1 MDNWPKLNS
10 PFPSVVERPVL
21 WTEEGKV
28 HDAKK
33 YKAIVDEKTG
43 KLFSIVTKEYKLI
56 RHEEA
61 IEVIEQAI
69 GETPGLGGYE
79 VTMDFYNNGGR
90 MLREYV
96 FQYHQLA
103 IQPGDFVKPTLRL
116 FNSYDLTWPFIII
129 LGAFRLVCTN
139 GLVVSQKFFQMKK
152 RHVFDLQTLHF
163 LEEVSTALRRFSK
176 QSAEWRR
183 WAEVPLSKASYE
195 TTLEMMSLGKKGTE
209 EISSR
214 THQEAAGFD
223 KNSFPLVSLWIFFNI
238 LTWYI
243 TNRSTS
249 LNHRVAM
256 EGRLRKAIKYF
267 RYR

>member
-1 MDNWPKLNS
+1 MNNWPKLNS
-10 PFPSVVERPVL
+10 PFPAVVERPVL

-69 GETPGLGGYE
+69 GETPGLGGYK

-96 FQYHQLA
+96 FQDHQLA

-116 FNSYDLTWPFIII
+116 FNSYDLHGH
-129 LGAFRLVCTN
+129 L
-139 GLVVSQKFFQMKK
+139 
-152 RHVFDLQTLHF
+152 
-163 LEEVSTALRRFSK
+163 
-176 QSAEWRR
+176 
-183 WAEVPLSKASYE
+183 
-195 TTLEMMSLGKKGTE
+195 
-209 EISSR
+209 
-214 THQEAAGFD
+214 
-223 KNSFPLVSLWIFFNI
+223 
-238 LTWYI
+238 
-243 TNRSTS
+243 
-249 LNHRVAM
+249 
-256 EGRLRKAIKYF
+256 
-267 RYR
+267 